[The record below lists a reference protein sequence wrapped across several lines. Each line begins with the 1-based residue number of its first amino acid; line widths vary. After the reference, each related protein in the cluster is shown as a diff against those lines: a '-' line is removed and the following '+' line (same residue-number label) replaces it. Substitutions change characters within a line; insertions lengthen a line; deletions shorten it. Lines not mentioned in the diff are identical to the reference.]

1 MRGRIEKAV
10 FGGTKETRGD
20 KGSWKKK
27 SGVEGGKIDEAR
39 SEIERG
45 RERDGV

>member
-1 MRGRIEKAV
+1 MEGQKRREEIKAAGR
-10 FGGTKETRGD
+10 
-20 KGSWKKK
+20 KK